1 MCCNFKLSLA
11 ATFIIFVAGCTQ
23 NKKNVTAETSTSTV
37 SAFTGNYVSSE
48 YAKRNEGYDWVAVT
62 VKQLTDSSAHI
73 AIRSRADKKK
83 PTCTF
88 DADAVFHGNNILKAT
103 VEGKSI
109 LFAFSL
115 DSLLISAEN
124 NQDEGFLNYFC
135 SGGGSI
141 AGTYTKIS
149 EPLDNAQIDKTIFSK
164 ALSWN
169 NFFFDINLTGKELTI
184 QPVGLE
190 IDNNKVTHTIEGTV
204 VNAEIGDLNVDG
216 FPEVLVYITSDGS
229 GSYGSV
235 IGYSVNNGK
244 SMSQVYLPP
253 VAENP
258 KVNTGYMGHDQF
270 AIVENTFNQRFPIY
284 KPGDINAKPT
294 GGTRQILYKL
304 TNGEASRV
312 FVIDKILEY

>member
-1 MCCNFKLSLA
+1 MYFNFKHVLA
-11 ATFIIFVAGCTQ
+11 VTLILIVAACTQ
-23 NKKNVTAETSTSTV
+23 SNKNVTAESTSGTDI
-37 SAFTGNYVSSE
+37 AIGGNYVSSD
-48 YAKRNEGYDWVAVT
+48 YAKRNNGYDWVAVS
-62 VKQLTDSSAHI
+62 VNQLTDSLAHI

-88 DADAVFHGNNILKAT
+88 DANAVLHGNNILKAT
-103 VEGKSI
+103 LDGKSI
-109 LFAFSL
+109 LFTFAG

-124 NQDEGFLNYFC
+124 QQDESLLNYFC

-149 EPLDNAQIDKTIFSK
+149 EPLDETQIDKTIFSK

-169 NFFFDINLTGKELTI
+169 SFFFDVNHTGNELVI

-190 IDNNKVTHTIEGTV
+190 VDNSKVSHTIEGRV
-204 VNAEIGDLNVDG
+204 VNAEIGDLNADG
-216 FPEVLVYITSDGS
+216 FPEVLVYITSNGS

-244 SMSQVYLPP
+244 SMSRIFLP
-253 VAENP
+253 AIADNP
-258 KVNTGYMGHDQF
+258 KANQGYMGHDEF
-270 AIVENTFNQRFPIY
+270 AIVETTFNQRFPIY

-294 GGTRQILYKL
+294 GGIRQIQYKL
-304 TNGEASRV
+304 RNGEASRV

>member
-1 MCCNFKLSLA
+1 MSNRLLFAVLATLTAFSCKSNLNVKNIESLPA
-11 ATFIIFVAGCTQ
+11 SVD
-23 NKKNVTAETSTSTV
+23 
-37 SAFTGNYVSSE
+37 AFTGNYVTSG
-48 YAKRNEGYDWVAVT
+48 YLKRNDGYDWVSVT

-73 AIRSRADKKK
+73 ALRSRADKKK

-88 DADAVFHGNNILKAT
+88 DADAVLHDNNMLKAT

-109 LFAFSL
+109 LFTFAG

-124 NQDEGFLNYFC
+124 KQDAGFLNYFC

-141 AGTYTKIS
+141 AGTYKKIY
-149 EPLDNAQIDKTIFSK
+149 EPLDTVQIDKTIFSK

-169 NFFFDINLTGKELTI
+169 NLFFDINLTGKELVI

-190 IDNNKVTHTIEGTV
+190 IDNNKVSHTVEGIV
-204 VNAEIGDLNVDG
+204 ADAEIGDLNSDG
-216 FPEVLVYITSDGS
+216 FPEVLVYITSAGS

-244 SMSQVYLPP
+244 SMSQIFLPP
-253 VAENP
+253 VADNP
-258 KVNTGYMGHDQF
+258 KINRGYMGHDEF
-270 AIVENTFNQRFPIY
+270 AIVESTFNQRFPIY

-294 GGTRQILYKL
+294 GGIRQIQYKL
-304 TNGEASRV
+304 KNGEASRV
-312 FVIDKILEY
+312 FVIDKILEF